1 MKTVLIA
8 LMLCSCSPKLTVKN
22 KLPNKNMDDREKK
35 YMLVSFLLGFTLM
48 THFTIQK

>member
-1 MKTVLIA
+1 MKIILVA
-8 LMLCSCSPKLTVKN
+8 FMLCSCSPKIAVKN

-35 YMLVSFLLGFTLM
+35 YMLVSFLVGFTLM